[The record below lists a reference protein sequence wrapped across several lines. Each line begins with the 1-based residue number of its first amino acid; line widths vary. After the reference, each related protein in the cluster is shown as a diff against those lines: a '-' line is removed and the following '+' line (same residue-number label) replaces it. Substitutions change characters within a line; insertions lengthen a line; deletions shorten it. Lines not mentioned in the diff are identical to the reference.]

1 MPLKELIEMEE
12 MTLKN
17 HTTIEVHS
25 IENGAFSI
33 DFISADGEREFY
45 EYLTRAECVQLAQM
59 LLRVS
64 DTEEDK
70 E

>member
-1 MPLKELIEMEE
+1 MEN
-12 MTLKN
+12 MILKN
-17 HTTIEVHS
+17 HVTIEVHNLE
-25 IENGAFSI
+25 IGAFSI
-33 DFISADGEREFY
+33 DFISADGVREFY

>member
-1 MPLKELIEMEE
+1 MEN
-12 MTLKN
+12 MILKN
-17 HTTIEVHS
+17 HTTIS
-25 IENGAFSI
+25 FYSMLDGYFSV
-33 DFISADGEREFY
+33 DFINSDGDIEFY

-64 DTEEDK
+64 DTLTEGDK